1 MYEIDH
7 SLLER
12 IDKLDLSER
21 NKIWREEVRKAP
33 WRVYVDRER
42 WTVESWKETEG
53 LPTDIRWAKALEKR
67 LLECPLLLRDGEL
80 PEPHRRV
87 LGEGGIASLCHR
99 RLHMDELG
107 LHRRGAYRRRALR

>member
-53 LPTDIRWAKALEKR
+53 QDLEIRRAKLLEK
-67 LLECPLLLRDGEL
+67 
-80 PEPHRRV
+80 V
-87 LGEGGIASLCHR
+87 LDKVMEYGSEA
-99 RLHMDELG
+99 
-107 LHRRGAYRRRALR
+107 